1 MQIKVLASTKVGY
14 TMPKEEAINFSGK
27 SAGICYMPDSM
38 DTLFSEPTEK
48 TETEKTEEVV
58 KEEKNETVS
67 ETPSYVIEEKPI
79 IGIGGIYDGVK
90 ITVGKEMYIGR
101 NPEKCSVIYPEGT
114 RGISSIH
121 CCIRTLDGKI
131 ELTDMGSTCGT
142 FLKNGEKLES
152 NVPCLLEMGD
162 VFYIAEQENSFLV
175 K

>member
-1 MQIKVLASTKVGY
+1 MEGVVLLIIAVFVIAIISYRKSM
-14 TMPKEEAINFSGK
+14 MPAEEI
-27 SAGICYMPDSM
+27 
-38 DTLFSEPTEK
+38 
-48 TETEKTEEVV
+48 
-58 KEEKNETVS
+58 
-67 ETPSYVIEEKPI
+67 IEEKTI